1 MILKAARIMSTD
13 GDQITL
19 AVADE
24 EVRKHAQDITPSVRA
39 ALEHEFRRPIA
50 LTWIVDTGAAVVMP
64 PPAPAPTRSAPPTED
79 ELAEAAME
87 GDEDFAPTD
96 ARNVVTSATQ
106 HLITQAFPGAKE
118 VS

>member
-1 MILKAARIMSTD
+1 MILKAARVMSAD

-24 EVRKHAQDITPSVRA
+24 EVRRQAQDITPSVRA

-50 LTWIVDTGAAVVMP
+50 LNWIVDTGVAVAMP
-64 PPAPAPTRSAPPTED
+64 SPTPVRSAPPTEE
-79 ELAEAAME
+79 ELAAAAFE
-87 GDEDFAPTD
+87 NEDD
-96 ARNVVTSATQ
+96 AASTGTTSVVTSATQ

-118 VS
+118 LS